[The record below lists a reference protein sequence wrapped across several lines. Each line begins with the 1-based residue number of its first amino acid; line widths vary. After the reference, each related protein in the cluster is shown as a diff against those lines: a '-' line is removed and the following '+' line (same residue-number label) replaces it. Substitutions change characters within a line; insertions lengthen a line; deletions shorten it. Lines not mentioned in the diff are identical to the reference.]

1 MAISA
6 TVVDIRG
13 KAVEP
18 IIEEL
23 LFANDTIE
31 KELVTFHED
40 IKASTIV
47 TENDNTVTMQAFTSG
62 APSSSGTFG
71 LTDREITPVKVM
83 YYQTFTPE
91 TLRTSRFNRSM
102 KPGAWNI
109 ESNEF
114 GTVVLKAYG
123 NAISEDVQ
131 SKFWNNIKSA
141 TQTAIAA
148 LTPGAGQ
155 GSVGAAEQT
164 YAASLTAGEFDG
176 VVSYMIYNNGALG
189 TRYKVAGTTLSSTN
203 IATEMGKVYAAI
215 PTRAANQPGG
225 MKVEIYAPYEV
236 KQFINIYNVTATYRD
251 LFSVTNLGQP
261 NEAYYYAGVK
271 INFVPLPSNCIIAAL
286 PSNIHWMTDLLSD
299 INMFKVDRVASN
311 QETWFVKHVM
321 TIFAHVSL
329 QSMNVLY
336 LG

>member
-62 APSSSGTFG
+62 APSTAGTFG

-189 TRYKVAGTTLSSTN
+189 TRYKVAGTTLSATN

-261 NEAYYYAGVK
+261 TEAYYYAGVK